1 MRISMRQSL
10 RVFFVVGFVVCA
22 SHPALAQS
30 SPIGLWKTVDDDT
43 GHEKSLVRITENRGV
58 LEGRIEALLDPDDP
72 ADARCEQCTDERR
85 NQRLQG
91 MVILRGSRP
100 VENKPGRWEGGEILD
115 PDNGKT
121 YHLKLTLSPDGR
133 KLEVRGYIGTPLFG
147 RSQTW
152 TRSN

>member
-1 MRISMRQSL
+1 MRKIFRAL
-10 RVFFVVGFVVCA
+10 FVFGFFYCA
-22 SHPALAQS
+22 NHPALAQS
-30 SPIGLWKTVDDDT
+30 SPVGLWKTVDDDT
-43 GHEKSLVRITENRGV
+43 GHEKSLIRITESRGV

-100 VENKPGRWEGGEILD
+100 VDNKPGRWEGGEILD
-115 PDNGKT
+115 PDNGKI
-121 YHLKLTLSPDGR
+121 YRLKLTLSPDGR
-133 KLEVRGYIGTPLFG
+133 KLDVRGYIGTPLFG

>member
-1 MRISMRQSL
+1 MLQTL
-10 RVFFVVGFVVCA
+10 RAFFVFGLVFCA
-22 SHPALAQS
+22 SHLALAQS

-43 GHEKSLVRITENRGV
+43 GYEKSLVRITESRGV

-72 ADARCEQCTDERR
+72 ADARCEQCTGERR

-91 MVILRGSRP
+91 MVILRASRAI
-100 VENKPGRWEGGEILD
+100 ENKPGRWEDGDILD

-121 YHLKLTLSPDGR
+121 YRLKLTLSPDGR

>member
-1 MRISMRQSL
+1 MQQIL
-10 RVFFVVGFVVCA
+10 RAFLVFGLVAGM
-22 SHPALAQS
+22 SHLALAQS
-30 SPIGLWKTVDDDT
+30 SPVGLWKTVDDDT
-43 GHEKSLVRITENRGV
+43 GHEKSLVRITESRGV

-72 ADARCEQCTDERR
+72 ADARCKQCTDERR
-85 NQRLQG
+85 NQRLLG

-100 VENKPGRWEGGEILD
+100 VDNKPGRWEGGDILD

-133 KLEVRGYIGTPLFG
+133 KLDVRGYIGTPLFG

-152 TRSN
+152 MRSN

>member
-1 MRISMRQSL
+1 MRKKL
-10 RVFFVVGFVVCA
+10 RVFLFFCFAVCIN
-22 SHPALAQS
+22 SPAFAQS
-30 SPIGLWKTVDDDT
+30 SPVGLWKTIDDDT

-72 ADARCEQCTDERR
+72 ADARCEQCTDDRH

-91 MVILRGSRP
+91 MLIIRGGRQADG
-100 VENKPGRWEGGEILD
+100 KPGRWDGGEILD
-115 PDNGKT
+115 PENGKI
-121 YHLKLTLSPDGR
+121 YRLKLTLSPDGR
-133 KLEVRGYIGTPLFG
+133 KLDVRGYIGTPLFG